1 MSTIEEVKQKL
12 DIVEV
17 VGQHVPLS
25 KAGRNFRAAC
35 PFHTEKTP
43 SFYVFPDSQNWHC
56 FGACG
61 TGGDV
66 ISFVMREQGL
76 EFGEALRLLADQAGV
91 TLPSFQGSDTR
102 KDERDRLH
110 AANEAAARFFHDSLL
125 KSPAGESARH
135 YLQGR
140 GFVAATVAEFQLGYS
155 PSGREALKQHLAERG
170 FTDKELVEAGLIL
183 ETEGGRTRDRFYNR
197 LMFPIRDTRGNT
209 TGFGARALDDSMPKY
224 TNSPQTL
231 VFDKSGTVYAVD
243 VAAATIRKQD
253 RAVLVE
259 GYMDAI
265 TAHQNGFKNVVAAMG
280 TSVTE
285 RQVTIL
291 KRLTRNIVLALD
303 ADTAGT
309 EAMLRCVEYENILDA
324 EIRVILLPEGKDPDD
339 FIRQDADQWPALVD
353 AAVPAIDYAFDRT
366 LAGLDLSKAA
376 DKSRASKELLP
387 VIARIGDPVRR
398 DHYLSKLA
406 NSTGIKYNV
415 LEDALRGKTSAKASR
430 RSSKKTAATP
440 QAPLLSN
447 RLEEYCLSLLLQH
460 PELKQGDDPLL
471 PEYFQNSQNRE
482 IFVRWQQ
489 AVDLAGLREG
499 MDPSLVETVD
509 SLASG
514 ELLDHR
520 LQDKMY
526 ECVLLMRKR
535 FIQDQHDKKEHVLAQ
550 IAVDEGSSATIAHL
564 QDEGTEDIGILR
576 ATERKTDA
584 IRRGKSQ

>member
-1 MSTIEEVKQKL
+1 MSSIEEVKEKL

-17 VGQHVPLS
+17 VGRHVPLT
-25 KAGRNFRAAC
+25 KAGRNFKAVC

-43 SFYVFPDSQNWHC
+43 SFFVFPERQSWHC

-66 ISFVMREQGL
+66 FSFVMKQEGL

-91 TLPSFQGSDTR
+91 TLPSRHEDGPR

-125 KSPAGESARH
+125 KSPAGESARR
-135 YLQGR
+135 YLQDR
-140 GFVAATVAEFQLGYS
+140 GFIAATVAEFQLGYS
-155 PSGREALKQHLAERG
+155 PSGWEALKMHLTERG
-170 FTDKELVEAGLIL
+170 FTDREMIDAGLIV
-183 ETEGGRTRDRFYNR
+183 ETDDGRTRDRFHNR
-197 LMFPIRDTRGNT
+197 LMFPIHDARGHT

-243 VAAATIRKQD
+243 IAAATIRKED

-303 ADTAGT
+303 ADAAGT
-309 EAMLRCVEYENILDA
+309 EAMLRCVDYENILDA

-339 FIRQDADQWPALVD
+339 FIRENADQWPALVD
-353 AAVPAIDYAFDRT
+353 AAAPAIDYAFDRT

-387 VIARIGDPVRR
+387 VISRIGDPVRR

-406 NSTGIKYNV
+406 NSAGIRYNV
-415 LEDALRGKTSAKASR
+415 LEAALRGQTSPQASR
-430 RSSKKTAATP
+430 QSSRKAASTP
-440 QAPLLSN
+440 QAPLLSSP
-447 RLEEYCLSLLLQH
+447 REEYCLSLLLQH
-460 PELKQGDDPLL
+460 PELKEGDDPNL

-482 IFVRWQQ
+482 IFLRWRQTF
-489 AVDLAGLREG
+489 DLALLAEGIDPALREQ
-499 MDPSLVETVD
+499 VD
-509 SLASG
+509 SLASRD
-514 ELLDHR
+514 LLDN
-520 LQDKMY
+520 QIDKKLAD
-526 ECVLLMRKR
+526 CVLLLRE
-535 FIQDQHDKKEHVLAQ
+535 EHLRRLKTKQAEVLAEAGGAGAD
-550 IAVDEGSSATIAHL
+550 IARLEEDGIETNTDLKEVFTRRARAMRSVRDES
-564 QDEGTEDIGILR
+564 
-576 ATERKTDA
+576 
-584 IRRGKSQ
+584 

>member
-1 MSTIEEVKQKL
+1 MSSIEEVKEKL

-17 VGQHVPLS
+17 VGQHVPLT
-25 KAGRNFRAAC
+25 KAGRNFKAVC

-43 SFYVFPDSQNWHC
+43 SFFVFPDRQSWHC

-66 ISFVMREQGL
+66 FSFVMKEQRI
-76 EFGEALRLLADQAGV
+76 EFGEALRLLADQTGV
-91 TLPSFQGSDTR
+91 TLPSRGEDDTR
-102 KDERDRLH
+102 KDERYRLH
-110 AANEAAARFFHDSLL
+110 TANETAARFFHDSLL
-125 KSPAGESARH
+125 KSPAGDTARC

-155 PSGREALKQHLAERG
+155 PGDWEALKQHLAERG
-170 FTDKELVEAGLIL
+170 FTDREMIDAGLLVE
-183 ETEGGRTRDRFYNR
+183 TDDGRTRDRFHNR
-197 LMFPIRDTRGNT
+197 LMFPIHDARGRT

-243 VAAATIRKQD
+243 IAATTIRKQD

-259 GYMDAI
+259 GYMDTI

-291 KRLTRNIVLALD
+291 KRMTRNIVLALD

-339 FIRQDADQWPALVD
+339 FIRRNADQWPALVD
-353 AAVPAIDYAFDRT
+353 AAVPAIDYAFERT
-366 LAGLDLSKAA
+366 LVELNLDTAA

-387 VIARIGDPVRR
+387 VIARIGDPIRR

-406 NSTGIKYNV
+406 NSTEIKYSV
-415 LEDALRGKTSAKASR
+415 LEAALRGKTSPQGSR
-430 RSSKKTAATP
+430 QSNKKTATTP
-440 QAPLLSN
+440 QAPLLSSP
-447 RLEEYCLSLLLQH
+447 LEEYCLSLLLQH
-460 PELKQGDDPLL
+460 PELKEGDDPIL
-471 PEYFQNSQNRE
+471 PDYFQNSQNRE
-482 IFVRWQQ
+482 IFLCWRQTLNL
-489 AVDLAGLREG
+489 AVLTDAIDPALRKHVG
-499 MDPSLVETVD
+499 
-509 SLASG
+509 SLASRN
-514 ELLDHR
+514 LLNN
-520 LQDKMY
+520 QIDKKLAD
-526 ECVLLMRKR
+526 CVLRLREEYLRGLKVKQAAALAEAVGDGAGVAR
-535 FIQDQHDKKEHVLAQ
+535 LEEDGIETNAELKEVFTRRAK
-550 IAVDEGSSATIAHL
+550 ATRSVRDES
-564 QDEGTEDIGILR
+564 
-576 ATERKTDA
+576 
-584 IRRGKSQ
+584 

>member
-17 VGQHVPLS
+17 VGRYVPLT
-25 KAGRNFRAAC
+25 KAGRNFKAAC

-43 SFYVFPDSQNWHC
+43 SFFVFPERQSWHC

-66 ISFVMREQGL
+66 FSFVMKQQGL

-91 TLPSFQGSDTR
+91 TVPSRREDATR

-110 AANEAAARFFHDSLL
+110 ATNEAAARFFHDSLL
-125 KSPAGESARH
+125 HSPAGESARR

-155 PSGREALKQHLAERG
+155 PSGWESLKQHLAERG
-170 FTDKELVEAGLIL
+170 FTDKEMVDAGLLVE
-183 ETEGGRTRDRFYNR
+183 TDDGRTRDRFHNR
-197 LMFPIRDTRGNT
+197 LMFPIRDARGNT

-224 TNSPQTL
+224 TNSPQTPI
-231 VFDKSGTVYAVD
+231 FDKSGTVYAVD
-243 VAAATIRKQD
+243 IAASTIRKED

-259 GYMDAI
+259 GYMDTI

-291 KRLTRNIVLALD
+291 KRLTRNLVLALD
-303 ADTAGT
+303 ADAAGA
-309 EAMLRCVEYENILDA
+309 EAMLRCVEYENILDT
-324 EIRVILLPEGKDPDD
+324 EIRILLLPRGKDPDD
-339 FIRQDADQWPALVD
+339 FIREDPASWPALVD
-353 AAVPAIDYAFDRT
+353 SAVPAIDYAFDRS

-387 VIARIGDPVRR
+387 VISRIGDPIRR

-406 NSTGIKYNV
+406 NSTEIKYNA
-415 LEDALRGKTSAKASR
+415 LEAALRDQVSPQKPR
-430 RSSKKTAATP
+430 RQTAKTAAMP
-440 QAPLLSN
+440 QTPLLSSP
-447 RLEEYCLSLLLQH
+447 LEEYCLSLLLQH
-460 PELKQGDDPLL
+460 PEIKEGDDPIL

-482 IFVRWQQ
+482 IFLRWRQTP
-489 AVDLAGLREG
+489 DLATLAEGIDPVLREQ
-499 MDPSLVETVD
+499 VD
-509 SLASG
+509 SLASRS
-514 ELLDHR
+514 LLDN
-520 LQDKMY
+520 QIDKKLAD
-526 ECVLLMRKR
+526 CVLRLREEYLRSLKMKQASALADAAGADIARL
-535 FIQDQHDKKEHVLAQ
+535 KEDG
-550 IAVDEGSSATIAHL
+550 IETN
-564 QDEGTEDIGILR
+564 TELKEVFNRRAR
-576 ATERKTDA
+576 ATRSVRNEP
-584 IRRGKSQ
+584 

>member
-25 KAGRNFRAAC
+25 KAGRNFRAVC

-43 SFYVFPDSQNWHC
+43 SFFVFPERQTWHC

-66 ISFVMREQGL
+66 ISFVMKEQGL

-125 KSPAGESARH
+125 KSPAGDSARH

-183 ETEGGRTRDRFYNR
+183 ETEGGRTRDRFHNR

-366 LAGLDLSKAA
+366 LAGLDLTKAA
-376 DKSRASKELLP
+376 DKSRATKELLP

-406 NSTGIKYNV
+406 NSAGIKYNV
-415 LEDALRGKTSAKASR
+415 LEAALSGGKSPQTPR
-430 RSSKKTAATP
+430 RSSVKAATTP

-447 RLEEYCLSLLLQH
+447 PREEYCLSLLLQH
-460 PELKQGDDPLL
+460 PELKEGDDPNL

-482 IFVRWQQ
+482 IFLRWRQTF
-489 AVDLAGLREG
+489 DLALLTEDIDPVLREQ
-499 MDPSLVETVD
+499 VD
-509 SLASG
+509 SLASRD
-514 ELLDHR
+514 LLDN
-520 LQDKMY
+520 QIDKKLAD
-526 ECVLLMRKR
+526 CVLLLREEHLRGLKMKQAEALAEAGGAGADIARLEEDG
-535 FIQDQHDKKEHVLAQ
+535 IETNTELKEVFTQRA
-550 IAVDEGSSATIAHL
+550 
-564 QDEGTEDIGILR
+564 R
-576 ATERKTDA
+576 ATRS
-584 IRRGKSQ
+584 IRDES

>member
-1 MSTIEEVKQKL
+1 MSSIEEVKEKL

-17 VGQHVPLS
+17 VGQRVPLT
-25 KAGRNFRAAC
+25 KAGRNFKAVC

-43 SFYVFPDSQNWHC
+43 SFFVFPERQSWHC

-66 ISFVMREQGL
+66 FSFVMREQGL
-76 EFGEALRLLADQAGV
+76 EFSEALRLLADQAGV
-91 TLPSFQGSDTR
+91 TLPSRHQDDTR

-125 KSPAGESARH
+125 KSPAGETARH

-155 PSGREALKQHLAERG
+155 PSGWEELKRHLAERG
-170 FTDKELVEAGLIL
+170 FTDREMIDAGLLVE
-183 ETEGGRTRDRFYNR
+183 TDDGRTRDRFHNR
-197 LMFPIRDTRGNT
+197 LMFPIHDARGRT

-243 VAAATIRKQD
+243 IAAATIRKQD

-259 GYMDAI
+259 GYMDTI
-265 TAHQNGFKNVVAAMG
+265 TAHQNGFKNVAAAMG

-339 FIRQDADQWPALVD
+339 FIRQAADQWPALVD
-353 AAVPAIDYAFDRT
+353 AAVPAIDYAFDHS

-387 VIARIGDPVRR
+387 LITRIGDPIRR

-406 NSTGIKYNV
+406 ISTGIKYNV

-440 QAPLLSN
+440 QAPLLSSP
-447 RLEEYCLSLLLQH
+447 LEEYCLSLLLQH
-460 PELKQGDDPLL
+460 PELKEDDDPLL

-482 IFVRWQQ
+482 IFLRWRQTSDVV
-489 AVDLAGLREG
+489 AFADDIDPVLREQ
-499 MDPSLVETVD
+499 VD
-509 SLASG
+509 SLTSRS
-514 ELLDHR
+514 LLDN
-520 LQDKMY
+520 QIDKKLAD
-526 ECVLLMRKR
+526 CVLRLREEYLRGLKMK
-535 FIQDQHDKKEHVLAQ
+535 QAAALAE
-550 IAVDEGSSATIAHL
+550 AVGDDAGVARLE
-564 QDEGTEDIGILR
+564 EDSIDTNAKLKDVFTRRAR
-576 ATERKTDA
+576 ATRSVRDGA
-584 IRRGKSQ
+584 